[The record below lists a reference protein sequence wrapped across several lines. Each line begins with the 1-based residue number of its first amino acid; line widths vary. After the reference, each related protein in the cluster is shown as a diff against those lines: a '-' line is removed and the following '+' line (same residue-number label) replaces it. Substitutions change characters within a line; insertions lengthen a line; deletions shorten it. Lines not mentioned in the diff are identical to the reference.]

1 MHKPSKKHLCLH
13 EKQLANRKEVKYFGK
28 KVRRPQT
35 LANTGLEGHQKQ
47 KYSHFDLKISILRA
61 KSPSTSGK
69 KIRGQKMGKHR
80 IYKGNWYLCK
90 SEVDGLFRWKSV
102 DFEVRLGYYDGDS

>member
-1 MHKPSKKHLCLH
+1 MLFLLHKPSKKHLCLH

-35 LANTGLEGHQKQ
+35 LANTGMEGHQKQ

-69 KIRGQKMGKHR
+69 KIRGQKKWENIEFTREIGICAKVR
-80 IYKGNWYLCK
+80 STDFFDGN
-90 SEVDGLFRWKSV
+90 
-102 DFEVRLGYYDGDS
+102 RLILR